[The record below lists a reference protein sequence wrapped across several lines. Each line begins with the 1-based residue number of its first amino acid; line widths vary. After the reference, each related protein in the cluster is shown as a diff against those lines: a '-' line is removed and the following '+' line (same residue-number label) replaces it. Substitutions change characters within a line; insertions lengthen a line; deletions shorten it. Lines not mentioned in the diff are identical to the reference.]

1 MGEFLPERDS
11 IGWSAPE
18 GFPASLTPAGVFA
31 QDAPNGLEVALAE
44 SPRRPSAG
52 DLRWPWSKRRASQA
66 SPVLV
71 VARYPAPR
79 ASGSRCAAGGRAA
92 DRATRRPSQPSQLAW
107 LATALDILSVMK
119 HLLHLGLG

>member
-52 DLRWPWSKRRASQA
+52 DLRRAWSKRRAGRA

-71 VARYPAPR
+71 VARYPAAEGERVSLCGP
-79 ASGSRCAAGGRAA
+79 AGE
-92 DRATRRPSQPSQLAW
+92 QPIVQHYVLPQPER
-107 LATALDILSVMK
+107 
-119 HLLHLGLG
+119 LGW